1 MVVVSVTVSDGGV
14 HPLQACKAWHLV
26 EMEGYSVPAAVRYC
40 FCQNG
45 PTRSAAGWPRGK
57 SHHAPDIFEAQGP
70 PPYNTKPR
78 IKGGGLRRP
87 RWDRTLPLFSIII
100 EGSV

>member
-1 MVVVSVTVSDGGV
+1 MNHISSGSWVKGDFFLASIRTDQNARPQAGHMTRVNMHRTVLK
-14 HPLQACKAWHLV
+14 PKA
-26 EMEGYSVPAAVRYC
+26 A
-40 FCQNG
+40 
-45 PTRSAAGWPRGK
+45 
-57 SHHAPDIFEAQGP
+57 
-70 PPYNTKPR
+70 PPYNTKTR